1 MIENKNKAD
10 ITMCWL
16 QETHFSLKNIHGLK
30 VKGCKEIFH
39 TMEAK
44 KKKKMGQL
52 YLDQIDFKPKVSV
65 TRYLFSYCQVT

>member
-30 VKGCKEIFH
+30 VKGCKEVFH

-44 KKKKMGQL
+44 KKKRWG
-52 YLDQIDFKPKVSV
+52 
-65 TRYLFSYCQVT
+65 SYT